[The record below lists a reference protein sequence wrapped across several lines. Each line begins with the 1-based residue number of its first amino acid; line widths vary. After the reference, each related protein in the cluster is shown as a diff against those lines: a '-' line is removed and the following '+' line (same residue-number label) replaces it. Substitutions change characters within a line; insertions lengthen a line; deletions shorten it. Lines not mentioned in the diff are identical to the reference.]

1 VATPPLIDRGS
12 RHLGDTHP
20 FYLPI
25 AEVAVQ
31 MNLMSIKLP
40 NFPLC
45 CYQLKFFCFTAS
57 RTVDRLPTLAQ
68 IMARDGLRVMGYE
81 TKVSYET
88 FWSSPATKRKVV
100 APDQLLWLMIIVR
113 YRRPFRFAHSPD

>member
-1 VATPPLIDRGS
+1 MDGSVVATPPLIDRGS
-12 RHLGDTHP
+12 RHLGDTRP

-31 MNLMSIKLP
+31 MNLMNIKLP

-45 CYQLKFFCFTAS
+45 CYQLFFFCFTDS

-68 IMARDGLRVMGYE
+68 IMARDGSRVMCYE

-100 APDQLLWLMIIVR
+100 AP
-113 YRRPFRFAHSPD
+113 